1 MTTAQEFEAK
11 LKQIA
16 EYEHDDTDQ
25 VRCDVDNLLI
35 DIGTAIREWDRE
47 DVNELLGLLQ
57 LLKETARTW
66 GMTDDLAYYGVDMT
80 NLPSEE
86 IPDHPT
92 GLTVWAVD
100 KRGRALVGAAA
111 DENENIQ
118 TIMEME

>member
-1 MTTAQEFEAK
+1 MNAQEFEAK
-11 LKQIA
+11 LERIA
-16 EYEHDDTDQ
+16 ENEHRNTEEA
-25 VRCDVDNLLI
+25 RCDVESVLL

-57 LLKETARTW
+57 LLKETARSW
-66 GMTDDLAYYGVDMT
+66 GMTWGLEYYGVDMT
-80 NLPSEE
+80 DLPSEQ
-86 IPDHPT
+86 IPEHPT

>member
-1 MTTAQEFEAK
+1 MDAQEFEAK

-66 GMTDDLAYYGVDMT
+66 GMTDDLAYYGIDIT
-80 NLPSEE
+80 DLPSVE
-86 IPDHPT
+86 IPEHPT

-100 KRGRALVGAAA
+100 KSGRALVGVAA
-111 DENENIQ
+111 DEIADVSDL
-118 TIMEME
+118 